1 VQSVP
6 EVQTDMTVLAFS
18 STLRRICGIGASS
31 GVAVSFN
38 GGGEVDASPLTMGS
52 AVANWGNL
60 VVSVRRL

>member
-18 STLRRICGIGASS
+18 STLRRICGMGGSS
-31 GVAVSFN
+31 GVVFSLD

-52 AVANWGNL
+52 AVAN
-60 VVSVRRL
+60 